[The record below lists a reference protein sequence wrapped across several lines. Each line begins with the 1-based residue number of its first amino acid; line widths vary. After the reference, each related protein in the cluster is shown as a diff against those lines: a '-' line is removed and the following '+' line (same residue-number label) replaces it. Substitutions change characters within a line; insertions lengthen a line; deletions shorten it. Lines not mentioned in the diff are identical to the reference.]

1 MKDINRV
8 VLRGELIRDAYFT
21 NTPRGTAVTSFTLAF
36 TNVPAQ
42 PGGPRNKKGL
52 IDVIYCSNESSP
64 WAQLLKKAS
73 TVVVEG
79 RLQQRS
85 WQTPEGIQKQKME
98 IVADK
103 LSCYDLSSE
112 QTEDDGD

>member
-1 MKDINRV
+1 MRTLPK
-8 VLRGELIRDAYFT
+8 
-21 NTPRGTAVTSFTLAF
+21 PRGGLQLQPLLIAF

-42 PGGPRNKKGL
+42 PGGPRNKRGL
-52 IDVIYCSNESSP
+52 IDVIYCSDESSR

-85 WQTPEGIQKQKME
+85 WQTPEGMQKRKME

-103 LSCYDLSSE
+103 LSCSDLSRE